1 MLLSL
6 FVNSTS
12 TEVIMVKQVEYNP
25 DKTITVKSLEPTVF
39 FKEYFRVQLNGLFI
53 YVIPISDVTYFQISD

>member
-6 FVNSTS
+6 FVDSTS

-25 DKTITVKSLEPTVF
+25 DQTITVKSLEPTAYF
-39 FKEYFRVQLNGLFI
+39 REYFRVQLNGLFI
-53 YVIPISDVTYFQISD
+53 YVIPINAVTYFKITD